1 MDAAKLQYLLD
12 CKAIRDLRCTY
23 ARGLDR
29 RDFDLAVSPYAEDVH
44 FKAPDTEYRSRSA
57 IKDAVSRLALYRAT
71 MHTMLNH
78 LVEVNG
84 DRAKSETYCVAYHY
98 YDIDGVQ
105 QQYVMGIRYEDQLR
119 RRGDGWEIFECR
131 ANFDF
136 MTGQSRLFANRNA
149 AEKRAANTQAQPTR
163 S

>member
-29 RDFDLAVSPYAEDVH
+29 RDFELAVSPYAEDVH
-44 FKAPDTEYRSRSA
+44 FRADDTEYHGRAA
-57 IKDAVSRLALYRAT
+57 IKAAVSRLTLYRAT

-98 YDIDGVQ
+98 YDVDGVQ

-119 RRGDGWEIFECR
+119 RRGDGWEIYECR
-131 ANFDF
+131 ANFDI
-136 MTGQSRLFANRNA
+136 MTGQSLLFANRNA
-149 AEKRAANTQAQPTR
+149 AEQRTGKTTPQSTGN
-163 S
+163 